1 MATDQIDWLA
11 CMDTCQ
17 AGAETGGAAMKTRRR
32 KATKL
37 RPRKGVTAAHLTI
50 ENARL
55 SNELR
60 QRTDDLAGVQARTVQ
75 LSRSVEELRALCE
88 VSQAVNST
96 LDIETVLATIVSK
109 AVQLSMTD
117 GGAIYV
123 FDEESQEF
131 QLRATHGMDAAMIAA
146 VRDQRVRPDE
156 AIVAQ
161 ATGKRGPVQVPELL
175 DEPLSP
181 LLKIVIRAGYRAVL
195 VVPLLRPREIIGLL
209 VVRRKQPGEF
219 SKSTIDLLGT
229 FADQS
234 ALAIQNARLF
244 RDIEEKSKQL
254 EQASQ
259 HKSQFL
265 ANMSH
270 ELRTPLNAIIG
281 FTEILREDARDLR
294 REDELEP
301 LDRVHSAGRHLLALI
316 NDILDLTKIETG
328 RMELHLESFPLG
340 PLIEGVAKAIEPM
353 ASKNG
358 NRLIVDC
365 PAGLGIVHA
374 DQTRL
379 RQVLLN
385 IANNATKFTEQGRI
399 IISAQPQRID
409 ERDWIIIGVTDTGIG
424 MTEEQIGR
432 LFQQFFQADTSFTR
446 KYGGAGLGLAISR
459 HFCLMMGGDISVVSE
474 PSKGSTF
481 TIRLPRVVQS
491 AKPDVTETHA
501 KTTHPAATQAEHRN
515 TFR

>member
-1 MATDQIDWLA
+1 
-11 CMDTCQ
+11 MDTCQ

-281 FTEILREDARDLR
+281 FTEILREDARDLK

-301 LDRVHSAGRHLLALI
+301 L
-316 NDILDLTKIETG
+316 
-328 RMELHLESFPLG
+328 
-340 PLIEGVAKAIEPM
+340 
-353 ASKNG
+353 
-358 NRLIVDC
+358 
-365 PAGLGIVHA
+365 
-374 DQTRL
+374 QTRL

-459 HFCLMMGGDISVVSE
+459 HFCLMMGGDISIVSE

-481 TIRLPRVVQS
+481 TIRLPKIVDAPAVAS
-491 AKPDVTETHA
+491 AHTGEAALKPH
-501 KTTHPAATQAEHRN
+501 
-515 TFR
+515 

>member
-1 MATDQIDWLA
+1 
-11 CMDTCQ
+11 
-17 AGAETGGAAMKTRRR
+17 
-32 KATKL
+32 
-37 RPRKGVTAAHLTI
+37 
-50 ENARL
+50 
-55 SNELR
+55 
-60 QRTDDLAGVQARTVQ
+60 
-75 LSRSVEELRALCE
+75 
-88 VSQAVNST
+88 
-96 LDIETVLATIVSK
+96 
-109 AVQLSMTD
+109 
-117 GGAIYV
+117 
-123 FDEESQEF
+123 
-131 QLRATHGMDAAMIAA
+131 
-146 VRDQRVRPDE
+146 
-156 AIVAQ
+156 
-161 ATGKRGPVQVPELL
+161 
-175 DEPLSP
+175 
-181 LLKIVIRAGYRAVL
+181 
-195 VVPLLRPREIIGLL
+195 
-209 VVRRKQPGEF
+209 
-219 SKSTIDLLGT
+219 
-229 FADQS
+229 
-234 ALAIQNARLF
+234 LAIQNARLF

-281 FTEILREDARDLR
+281 FTEILREDARDLK

-301 LDRVHSAGRHLLALI
+301 LDRVLSAGRHLLALI

-481 TIRLPRVVQS
+481 TIRLPKIVDAPAVAS
-491 AKPDVTETHA
+491 AHTGEAALKPH
-501 KTTHPAATQAEHRN
+501 
-515 TFR
+515 